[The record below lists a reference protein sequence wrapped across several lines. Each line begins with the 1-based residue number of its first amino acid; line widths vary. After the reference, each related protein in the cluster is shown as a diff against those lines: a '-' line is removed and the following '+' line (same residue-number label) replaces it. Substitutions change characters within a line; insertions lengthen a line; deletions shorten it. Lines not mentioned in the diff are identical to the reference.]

1 MRSIIEYLD
10 INSSIAINEQ
20 SAEKNAFLAIKSL
33 RSGIENAI
41 KIYIENHKPT
51 DTVNDYIRAV
61 SKTLEQGLKISLSK
75 VFTVDKINDLV
86 QVFIEGAKKEVK
98 KKGFSDNTLFD
109 EFWANK

>member
-1 MRSIIEYLD
+1 MKNIIEYLNND
-10 INSSIAINEQ
+10 IIEITEAQVEQNAIG
-20 SAEKNAFLAIKSL
+20 AVKALKD
-33 RSGIENAI
+33 GMDNAI

-61 SKTLEQGLKISLSK
+61 SKTLEQCLKISLSK
-75 VFTVDKINDLV
+75 VFTVDKIKDLV

-98 KKGFSDNTLFD
+98 KKGFSENTPFN